1 MPDDFAEKHRNI
13 AFSNNVT
20 ATLRETPGM
29 LYGLCGSSANYS
41 GNKKARIENRF
52 GRLRMQEKQERNG
65 DTDNTD
71 LSSVARWIAPGRL
84 ENVAP
89 LLDREDAQVTEVDLG
104 SPIVKEVADAAA
116 TYHDDRFG
124 AGFFGSAWEGELGD
138 TAVPFKSANTI
149 VHGGVGLTL
158 NKLIAMREMMA
169 LRHVNLMRE
178 QPIILLQPQDESA
191 LLNIAEYKNADF
203 NASKPLVMGE
213 IKPFMGFRFIRVVPD
228 AESMPRSFGNFFTD
242 SGTTRQL
249 PCFVPSGLHRGVWV
263 EFWGK
268 ITERPDKNHSQQFY
282 GEARSS
288 VVRTDEDKC
297 FILQTK

>member
-1 MPDDFAEKHRNI
+1 MPDNFAEQHRNI
-13 AFSNNVT
+13 LFTNNVT
-20 ATLRETPGM
+20 ATLREEPGM
-29 LYGLCGSSANYS
+29 LFPLVGSSANYS

-65 DTDNTD
+65 DTENTD
-71 LSSVARWIAPGRL
+71 ISSVARWIAPGRL

-104 SPIVKEVADAAA
+104 SPLVKEVAAAAA

-124 AGFFGSAWEGELGD
+124 VGFFGTAWEGELGD

-158 NKLIAMREMMA
+158 NKLIAMREMA
-169 LRHVNLMRE
+169 RKRHVNMQRE
-178 QPIILLQPQDESA
+178 KLIMLLQPEDESQ
-191 LLNIAEYKNADF
+191 LLQIPEYKSFDYNG
-203 NASKPLVMGE
+203 SKPLEEGE
-213 IKPFMGFRFIRVVPD
+213 IKPFMGFRFFTVMPD
-228 AESMPRSFGNFFTD
+228 AESMPRSYTNFFTD
-242 SGTTRQL
+242 NNTTRQL
-249 PCFVPSGLHRGVWV
+249 PVFVPSGLHRGVWQ

-268 ITERPDKNHSQQFY
+268 ITERADKNHSQQFY

-297 FILQTK
+297 FIFQTK